1 MIKVTSPVPK
11 TYALRTSHVTE
22 VIKFFCQEMEI
33 LTGLSTFPETQTF
46 LVLIQYFRNLGL
58 EPTTAIRTSI
68 RGNKPWTSSSSLFLG
83 CRELCWWVNPA
94 SCRLT
99 GSPNGRQA
107 GQTFPP
113 PTVTTKGT
121 CCVKGFAT
129 VSQPSKCLASC
140 CCLLM
145 GPKLVTREISS
156 IQSFPNLC
164 WWNLSN
170 PIAFYDS
177 KWSFSTASLLS

>member
-1 MIKVTSPVPK
+1 MPRNTDFLGSNPVLQK
-11 TYALRTSHVTE
+11 FGARTHDSNSD
-22 VIKFFCQEMEI
+22 INQ
-33 LTGLSTFPETQTF
+33 
-46 LVLIQYFRNLGL
+46 R
-58 EPTTAIRTSI
+58 
-68 RGNKPWTSSSSLFLG
+68 NKPWTSSSSLSLG
-83 CRELCWWVNPA
+83 YGELCCSVNPA
-94 SCRLT
+94 SCTLT
-99 GSPNGRQA
+99 GNPSGRQA
-107 GQTFPP
+107 GQTLPP

-121 CCVKGFAT
+121 CCVKGFAPA
-129 VSQPSKCLASC
+129 SQPSKCLASC
-140 CCLLM
+140 CRLLM